1 MLANLF
7 CPFTWWAKHDQQF
20 PNIRHLVRQVMD
32 IGGSQIETKFF
43 FNMVG
48 IIIGLKCCQ
57 LGIENLDKLILIIKN
72 WLDDLRFGCTNAK
85 PTSIEKYIGIENGM
99 VSKNEELISDFNL
112 FEKD

>member
-1 MLANLF
+1 
-7 CPFTWWAKHDQQF
+7 
-20 PNIRHLVRQVMD
+20 
-32 IGGSQIETKFF
+32 
-43 FNMVG
+43 
-48 IIIGLKCCQ
+48 
-57 LGIENLDKLILIIKN
+57 LDKLILIIKN